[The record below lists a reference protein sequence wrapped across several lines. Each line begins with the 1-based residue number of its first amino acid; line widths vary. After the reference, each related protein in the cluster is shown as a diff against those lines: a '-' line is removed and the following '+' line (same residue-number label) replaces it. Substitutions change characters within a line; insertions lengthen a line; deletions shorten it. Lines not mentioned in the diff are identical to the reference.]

1 MQQSIFQ
8 NMGIMAMLF
17 SADLFSMVRLT
28 QADGAGADSRVDGLI
43 RRGESGMDQ
52 STQSSNATATS
63 AQLLQLVSF
72 SVAAEEYGLDILRVQ
87 EIIRT
92 QQLTRVPNLPDY
104 VEGVINLRGKVI
116 PVVALRRRLGL
127 QSVAPDKNTRIVVVD
142 VHGQTLGFI
151 VDAVSE
157 VLRIRADT
165 VEPTPRIGTVERE
178 YISGVGKLESRLLL
192 MLDLERLMNEA
203 EIGATVQ

>member
-1 MQQSIFQ
+1 
-8 NMGIMAMLF
+8 
-17 SADLFSMVRLT
+17 
-28 QADGAGADSRVDGLI
+28 
-43 RRGESGMDQ
+43 MDQ
-52 STQSSNATATS
+52 STQPPKNA
-63 AQLLQLVSF
+63 AQGGPQRRSGDLLLQLVSF
-72 SVAAEEYGLDILRVQ
+72 SVAAEEYGLDILRVH

-92 QQLTRVPNLPDY
+92 QPLTRVPNLPDY

-116 PVVALRRRLGL
+116 PVIALRRRLGIE
-127 QSVAPDKNTRIVVVD
+127 SAPPDKNTRVVV
-142 VHGQTLGFI
+142 VEIHGQTIGFI

-178 YISGVGKLESRLLL
+178 YISGVGKLDSRLLL
-192 MLDLERLMNEA
+192 MLDLEQLMNQA

>member
-1 MQQSIFQ
+1 MKALVAQEI
-8 NMGIMAMLF
+8 AMEHTTT
-17 SADLFSMVRLT
+17 A
-28 QADGAGADSRVDGLI
+28 
-43 RRGESGMDQ
+43 SGDAA
-52 STQSSNATATS
+52 ST

-127 QSVAPDKNTRIVVVD
+127 DPVASDKNTRIVVVE
-142 VHGQTLGFI
+142 VHGQTIGFI

-157 VLRIRADT
+157 VLRISSDT
-165 VEPTPRIGTVERE
+165 VESTPRIGQVERE
-178 YISGVGKLESRLLL
+178 YISGVGKLDTRLLL
-192 MLDLERLMNEA
+192 MLDLERLMNQE
-203 EIGATVQ
+203 EIGATIQ

>member
-1 MQQSIFQ
+1 ME
-8 NMGIMAMLF
+8 
-17 SADLFSMVRLT
+17 T
-28 QADGAGADSRVDGLI
+28 
-43 RRGESGMDQ
+43 
-52 STQSSNATATS
+52 STQSSKDTATN

-72 SVAAEEYGLDILRVQ
+72 SVASEEYGLDILRVQ

-127 QSVAPDKNTRIVVVD
+127 ESVVSDKNTRIVVVD

-157 VLRIRADT
+157 VLRISADT
-165 VEPTPRIGTVERE
+165 VEPTPRIGAVERE

-192 MLDLERLMNEA
+192 MLDLERLMNQE

>member
-1 MQQSIFQ
+1 
-8 NMGIMAMLF
+8 
-17 SADLFSMVRLT
+17 
-28 QADGAGADSRVDGLI
+28 
-43 RRGESGMDQ
+43 MDQ
-52 STQSSNATATS
+52 STQTAKDPATP
-63 AQLLQLVSF
+63 QLLQLVSF
-72 SVAAEEYGLDILRVQ
+72 SVAAEEYGLNILRVQ

-127 QSVAPDKNTRIVVVD
+127 EPVAPDKNTRIVVVD
-142 VHGQTLGFI
+142 IHGQTLGFI

-157 VLRIRADT
+157 VLRISSDT
-165 VEPTPRIGTVERE
+165 VEPTPRIGVVERD
-178 YISGVGKLESRLLL
+178 YISGVGKLDSRLLL
-192 MLDLERLMNEA
+192 MLDLERLMNQE